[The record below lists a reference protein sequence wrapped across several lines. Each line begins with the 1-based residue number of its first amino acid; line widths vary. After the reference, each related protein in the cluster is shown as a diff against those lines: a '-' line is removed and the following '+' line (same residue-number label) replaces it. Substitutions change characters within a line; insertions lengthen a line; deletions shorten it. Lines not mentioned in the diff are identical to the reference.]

1 MNNVRRGLR
10 SEQGQGILEYI
21 LLIVV
26 VIMLAT
32 LLANR
37 FFKPFRDWAQHH
49 IGSYVECLLDQG
61 ELPGLGGEN
70 GVQDC
75 EFESPFEDGGATKDG
90 SDGSESKG
98 SGTERESDEK
108 KLDNDLGKSDKRTG
122 GLSAVAGSRQR
133 SVRVGGF
140 DGATESKSI
149 VVEEGGGA
157 KERSAGTYRGRYG
170 SAAASDRSKPM
181 RVSGINGML
190 MAERDRIKKRE
201 EKVNKVAKVSEE
213 GGDSRSGRK
222 LTVNPELRSK
232 VESEVA
238 SEGFSFGKIFR
249 MLIIIFVAIAL
260 ILFVGGQLAQ
270 ISKSMEK

>member
-1 MNNVRRGLR
+1 VNNVRRGLQ

-75 EFESPFEDGGATKDG
+75 EFESPFQEGGASKDG
-90 SDGSESKG
+90 SDGSAGKGTGSEENDGEKES
-98 SGTERESDEK
+98 E
-108 KLDNDLGKSDKRTG
+108 NDLGKSDQRTG
-122 GLSAVAGSRQR
+122 RLSAVAGGRQR

-140 DGATESKSI
+140 DGASESKSI
-149 VVEEGGGA
+149 VVEQEGEA
-157 KERSAGTYRGRYG
+157 RDRSAGTYRGRYG
-170 SAAASDRSKPM
+170 SVAVNDRSRPM
-181 RVSGINGML
+181 QVTGLGGMI
-190 MAERDRIKKRE
+190 MAERERIKKRE
-201 EKVNKVAKVSEE
+201 EKVNKVAEISED
-213 GGDSRSGRK
+213 GDSRSGRK
-222 LTVNPELRSK
+222 LIVNPELRTR
-232 VESEVA
+232 VEADVA

-249 MLIIIFVAIAL
+249 LLIIIFVAIAL